1 MENPGND
8 AVRYE
13 VRDHVAIIT
22 LTRPEAMN
30 AINGAL
36 AGGLARSLHTAEH
49 DPEVRVVV
57 LTGTGRAFCA
67 GMDLKAFAAGEPLSD
82 PDHPEFG
89 FDGIIRRPIAKPLI
103 AAVNGFAMGGGAEL
117 VLTTDLA
124 VAARSATFGL
134 PEVKRGLIAA
144 GGGVLRLP
152 RQIPFRKAM
161 EIALTGRKVSA
172 DEAAELGLVNAV
184 VDDDRLLDETLALA
198 AQIVANA
205 PLAVRITK
213 QMIHDQQ
220 RFGSDRDTEIWEAH
234 DAAVLPVFATKDARE
249 GAMAFAE
256 KRDPVWTGE

>member
-1 MENPGND
+1 METAAND
-8 AVRYE
+8 AVLYE

-22 LTRPEAMN
+22 LNRPEAMN

-36 AGGLARSLHTAEH
+36 AGGLARALHTA
-49 DPEVRVVV
+49 DKDADVRVVV
-57 LTGTGRAFCA
+57 MTGNGRAFCA
-67 GMDLKAFAAGEPLSD
+67 GMDLKAFAAGEALSD

-89 FDGIIRRPIAKPLI
+89 FEGIIRRPIAKPLI

-124 VAARSATFGL
+124 VAAKSATFGL

-172 DEAAELGLVNAV
+172 DEAAELGLVNKV
-184 VDDDRLLDETLALA
+184 VEDDELLAATLALA
-198 AQIVANA
+198 AEIVANA
-205 PLAVRITK
+205 PLAVRATK
-213 QMIHDQQ
+213 QMIYDRA
-220 RFGSDRDTEIWEAH
+220 RFGSERDTEIWEAH
-234 DAAVLPVFATKDARE
+234 DATVLPVFATKDARE
-249 GAMAFAE
+249 GAVAFAE
-256 KRDPVWTGE
+256 KRDPVWRGE